1 MAEEKEKVKVKK
13 TKTKKTTTKPVD
25 KKKSNTQV
33 VRTKRKRAVARAYV
47 SKGTGIIRVNKMLL
61 SAIDNPYTR
70 AIMSE
75 PLNYVPEK
83 LWKNVNI
90 NVSVYGGGQMGQA
103 QAVKGAIARALVKHA
118 NDSALEEDLLSIDK
132 FLLVEDSRRVEPK
145 KYMGPKARARKQKSY
160 R

>member
-1 MAEEKEKVKVKK
+1 MVEKEKKI
-13 TKTKKTTTKPVD
+13 KTKKPKTD
-25 KKKSNTQV
+25 KKKINTQT
-33 VRTKRKRAVARAYV
+33 VRTKRKRAVARAHITE
-47 SKGTGIIRVNKMLL
+47 GTGIIRVNKMLL
-61 SAIDNPYTR
+61 NAIDNPYTR

-83 LWKNVNI
+83 LWSKVDI
-90 NVSVYGGGQMGQA
+90 NVRVYGGGQMGQA
-103 QAVKGAIARALVKHA
+103 QAVRGAIARALVKHA
-118 NDSALEEDLLSIDK
+118 NDNALEEDLLTIDK

>member
-1 MAEEKEKVKVKK
+1 MVEKEKK
-13 TKTKKTTTKPVD
+13 TKTKKPKV
-25 KKKSNTQV
+25 KKTDTQV

-47 SKGTGIIRVNKMLL
+47 SSGTGIIRVNKMLL

-70 AIMSE
+70 SIMSE

-83 LWKNVNI
+83 LWSKVDI
-90 NVSVYGGGQMGQA
+90 KVSVYGGGQMGQA
-103 QAVKGAIARALVKHA
+103 QAVRGAIARALVKHA
-118 NDSALEEDLLSIDK
+118 NDNALEEDMLSIDK
-132 FLLVEDSRRVEPK
+132 FLLIEDSRRVEPK

>member
-1 MAEEKEKVKVKK
+1 MVEKEKKI
-13 TKTKKTTTKPVD
+13 KTKKPKTD
-25 KKKSNTQV
+25 KKKSNTQT
-33 VRTKRKRAVARAYV
+33 VRTKRKRAVARAHITEG
-47 SKGTGIIRVNKMLL
+47 KGIIRVNKMLL
-61 SAIDNPYTR
+61 NAIDNPYTR

-83 LWKNVNI
+83 LWSKVDI
-90 NVSVYGGGQMGQA
+90 NVRVNGGGQMGQA
-103 QAVKGAIARALVKHA
+103 QAVRGAIARALVKHA
-118 NDSALEEDLLSIDK
+118 NDNALEEDLLNIDK

>member
-1 MAEEKEKVKVKK
+1 MVEKEKKI
-13 TKTKKTTTKPVD
+13 KTKKPKTD
-25 KKKSNTQV
+25 KKKINTQT
-33 VRTKRKRAVARAYV
+33 VRTKRKRAVARAHITEG
-47 SKGTGIIRVNKMLL
+47 KGIIRVNKMLL
-61 SAIDNPYTR
+61 NAIDNPYTR

-83 LWKNVNI
+83 LWSKVDI
-90 NVSVYGGGQMGQA
+90 NVRVNGGGQMGQA
-103 QAVKGAIARALVKHA
+103 QAVRGAIARALVKHA
-118 NDSALEEDLLSIDK
+118 NDNALEEDLLNIDK

>member
-1 MAEEKEKVKVKK
+1 MVEKDTK
-13 TKTKKTTTKPVD
+13 TKTKTKVKTKKPKT
-25 KKKSNTQV
+25 KKKDDTLI

-47 SKGTGIIRVNKMLL
+47 SKGTGVIRVNKMLL
-61 SAIDNPYTR
+61 SAIDNPYTH

-83 LWKNVNI
+83 LCSKVDI
-90 NVSVYGGGQMGQA
+90 KVSVYGGGQMGQA
-103 QAVKGAIARALVKHA
+103 QAVRGAIARALVKYA
-118 NDSALEEDLLSIDK
+118 NDNALEEDLMNIDK